1 MDNDM
6 IMFESNGKNAPD
18 FIMSTASEAL
28 DLLAH
33 YNSDFNRDIDKD
45 EVAST
50 LRIVSEY
57 LQMKADLLTPDD

>member
-1 MDNDM
+1 MGNDM
-6 IMFESNGKNAPD
+6 IMFDYSDKNAPD

-28 DLLAH
+28 DLLAQ

-57 LQMKADLLTPDD
+57 LQMKAELLTPDD

>member
-1 MDNDM
+1 MGNDM
-6 IMFESNGKNAPD
+6 IMFDYSDKNAPD

-50 LRIVSEY
+50 LRFVSEY
-57 LQMKADLLTPDD
+57 LQMKAELLTPDD